1 MKEDAVQIGVLSI
14 QGSFN
19 EHITALQKLDNVIA
33 KEIRSAQ
40 DLTQDIKGSMMKF
53 VEFHS

>member
-14 QGSFN
+14 QGSFD
-19 EHITALQKLDNVIA
+19 EHISALQKLNNVIA

-40 DLTQDIKGSMMKF
+40 D
-53 VEFHS
+53 